1 MLLVFRLY
9 GEDHDFNLD
18 EVLKEI
24 SYFRGS
30 AYYIKEFCFDG
41 HVKCPTSGF
50 TQLAKRVRPAERV
63 RLFVH
68 CVEHDL
74 TRLQAPPRH

>member
-1 MLLVFRLY
+1 MRSFHEFFVWRTRLF
-9 GEDHDFNLD
+9 GENHDFNLD

-41 HVKCPTSGF
+41 HVKCPKSGF
-50 TQLAKRVRPAERV
+50 SQLAKQVPLEYYLERASTRGMRP
-63 RLFVH
+63 
-68 CVEHDL
+68 
-74 TRLQAPPRH
+74 